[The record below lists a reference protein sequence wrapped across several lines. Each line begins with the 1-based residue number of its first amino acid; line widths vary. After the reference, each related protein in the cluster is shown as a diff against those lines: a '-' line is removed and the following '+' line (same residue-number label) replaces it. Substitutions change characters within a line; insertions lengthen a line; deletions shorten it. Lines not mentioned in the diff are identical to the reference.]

1 MAIGRSSTHR
11 PHRQSLARRSI
22 VALASALLTLTL
34 VGSWAPA
41 AFAAGLSIS
50 GTVTAQ
56 GGGALSGIT
65 VQAGTI
71 SNGGFTPVG
80 SSVTTSAS
88 GTYTLTIA
96 AAGKYAVRFTETSQA
111 HAAGYYSSSGLKPD
125 APSATLV
132 KVAGAVTG
140 VNVAL
145 PVARSIS
152 GTVTGIA
159 SAPVPNVTVDA
170 LTTSGAVVA
179 QAVTAKTSASGT
191 YTIKLASGS
200 YKLRFTPPSTTYPIV
215 YYTTT
220 GVTTNLS
227 AASTLVLGSTNLVG
241 KNVQLPAARHITGT
255 VTNASAVAVAGLKVS
270 AGLASVTTNGS
281 GAYDLAVPPGQYVV
295 TVQDPADVLP
305 SGYFLSPGGLTTDPA
320 AASKV
325 DVTAGN
331 AVANVQL
338 PAGTTVSGV
347 VQNEAGTALSG
358 IQVWLTPIGA
368 IDPLTIVNTNGS
380 GAYSIHAAPGSF
392 TIKLMDPTGLYTS
405 GFFRSGVTNN
415 FTKDQSVATHVAVAA
430 SPVAVATVKLPLY
443 NTVDRQWGADRY
455 TTAANIS
462 RGTVPSGAP
471 VVYVAT
477 GLNFPD
483 ALAAAAAAGQLGGPV
498 LLVQPTIIPT
508 VVKTE
513 LTRLK
518 PAKIIIAGGTGVVS
532 AGVQTALAAYAPTV
546 VRQSGA
552 DRYATAAAI
561 SAATYA
567 PGPQVAYIATGLNFP
582 DALAAAAAAGRL
594 GGPVLLVT
602 PTTIPA
608 VVKTEL
614 ARLKPSK
621 IIIAGGTGVVSASV
635 QTQLAAYTTGS
646 VVRQSG
652 PDRYSTAA
660 AISAATFA
668 PGAPIAYVAT
678 GLNFPDALAAA
689 AAAGRLGGPVL
700 LVQPTVI
707 PTVVK
712 NELTRLQPARIVVA
726 GGTGVVSSSVQT
738 QLFAYLG
745 G

>member
-1 MAIGRSSTHR
+1 MHRSSFV
-11 PHRQSLARRSI
+11 RRS
-22 VALASALLTLTL
+22 ATALLTTLLTL
-34 VGSWAPA
+34 ALAGSLAPA
-41 AFAAGLSIS
+41 TLAAGGSIS
-50 GTVTAQ
+50 GTVTAS
-56 GGGALSGIT
+56 GGGPLSGIS

-80 SSVTTSAS
+80 GAVTTAANGS
-88 GTYTLTIA
+88 YTITIA
-96 AAGKYAVRFTETSQA
+96 ASGKYAVRFTEASQA
-111 HAAGYYSSSGLKPD
+111 HAAGYYSSSGLVPD

-140 VNVAL
+140 VNVSL
-145 PVARSIS
+145 PVTHSIS
-152 GTVTGIA
+152 GTVTGIGN
-159 SAPVPNVTVDA
+159 APVANVTVDA
-170 LTTSGAVVA
+170 ITAGGAVVA
-179 QAVTAKTSASGT
+179 QATTAKTSASGT
-191 YTIKLASGS
+191 YTVKLAPGS
-200 YKLRFTPPSTTYPIV
+200 YRLRFTDGPTYPTV

-220 GVTTNLS
+220 GVTTDLT
-227 AASTLVLGSTNLVG
+227 AASVLVLGSTNLVG
-241 KNVQLPAARHITGT
+241 KDVNLPAARHITGT
-255 VTNASAVAVAGLKVS
+255 VTNASAVPVAGLKVS
-270 AGLASVTTNGS
+270 AGLASAATS
-281 GAYDLAVPPGQYVV
+281 GAGTYSLSVPPGQYVV
-295 TVQDPADVLP
+295 TVQDTTDVLP
-305 SGYFLSPGGLTTDPA
+305 SGYFKSPGGLTTDPVSA
-320 AASKV
+320 TKV
-325 DVTAGN
+325 DVTAGDQ
-331 AVANVQL
+331 VASVQL
-338 PAGTTVSGV
+338 PAGAALSGL
-347 VQNEAGTALSG
+347 VQNEAGTPLSG
-358 IQVWLTPIGA
+358 IDVWLTPVGA
-368 IDPLTIVNTNGS
+368 IDPLSIATTNGS
-380 GAYSIHAAPGSF
+380 GVYSITAAPGSF
-392 TIKLMDPTGLYTS
+392 TLKLMDPTSLYTS

-415 FTKDQSVATHVAVAA
+415 FTKDQSVATHVTVAA

-443 NTVDRQWGADRY
+443 NTVDRQSGADRY

-462 RGTVPSGAP
+462 RGTVPSGVP
-471 VVYVAT
+471 VVYIAT

-498 LLVQPTIIPT
+498 LLVQPTIIPP

-518 PAKIIIAGGTGVVS
+518 PAKIVIAGGTGVVS
-532 AGVQTALAAYAPTV
+532 SGVQTALAAYSSTV

-602 PTTIPA
+602 PTAIPT
-608 VVKTEL
+608 VVKAEL
-614 ARLKPSK
+614 TRLKPAK

-646 VVRQSG
+646 VIRQSG
-652 PDRYSTAA
+652 ADRYATAA

-668 PGAPIAYVAT
+668 PGAPITYVAT

-700 LVQPTVI
+700 LVQTNAI

-712 NELTRLQPARIVVA
+712 TELTRLQPARIVVA